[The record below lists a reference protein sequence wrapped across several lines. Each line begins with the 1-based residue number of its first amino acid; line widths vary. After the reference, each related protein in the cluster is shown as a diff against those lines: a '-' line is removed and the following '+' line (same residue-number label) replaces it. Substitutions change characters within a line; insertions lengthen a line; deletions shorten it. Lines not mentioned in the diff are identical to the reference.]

1 MKPKD
6 TIHIMADYGMSPYAW
21 LRRAGNTRGV
31 GGNIADACS
40 GFPEECNVSKD
51 LEKAFAKWAIY
62 FEKTVEPGRDNNF
75 DWETFHRKGQEL
87 TKRLE
92 KEIGDRFNVRYIIP
106 WEDPESERQWN
117 FCRWKIRYMVEK
129 IKEVMLN
136 ESSNNTKDNE
146 K

>member
-40 GFPEECNVSKD
+40 GFPEEYNVSKD

-62 FEKTVEPGRDNNF
+62 FEQTVEPGRDNNF
-75 DWETFHRKGQEL
+75 DWETFHRKGHEL